1 MHRNLILKKYG
12 SLGKYFL
19 HTIDQD
25 LYIFDD
31 VSNDDYIIKT
41 KFNALTQ
48 TQRLYSQRCDT
59 ESSQRINNLAKSI
72 KYQVHQSNTEE
83 FELTT
88 SQIQALKDTTNL
100 IQGTHLRFFSEVGKL
115 KVTVFNY
122 RQYVHDTNPIS
133 EQHMFISE
141 LIVNNQFVDNVDFT
155 IRSSTF
161 SKLIPSDYQVE
172 CGESNIVSFVSLD
185 EDFEFLIR
193 DQLIQE
199 PVIKFTNVQLER
211 EIVLLLQP
219 KS

>member
-31 VSNDDYIIKT
+31 ISNDDYIIKT
-41 KFNALTQ
+41 KFNASTQ
-48 TQRLYSQRCDT
+48 NHRLYSQNFGT
-59 ESSQRINNLAKSI
+59 ESSTRVNNLVRSI
-72 KYQVHQSNTEE
+72 RNQVHQSNIEE
-83 FELTT
+83 FELSA
-88 SQIQALKDTTNL
+88 SQIQALKDTTSL
-100 IQGTHLRFFSEVGKL
+100 IQGTHLRFFSDLGKL

-141 LIVNNQFVDNVDFT
+141 LTVNNQLVKNVDFS

-161 SKLIPSDYQVE
+161 AKLIPSDYQVE
-172 CGESNIVSFVSLD
+172 CGDNNIVSFVSLD

-199 PVIKFTNVQLER
+199 PLIKFTNEQLGK